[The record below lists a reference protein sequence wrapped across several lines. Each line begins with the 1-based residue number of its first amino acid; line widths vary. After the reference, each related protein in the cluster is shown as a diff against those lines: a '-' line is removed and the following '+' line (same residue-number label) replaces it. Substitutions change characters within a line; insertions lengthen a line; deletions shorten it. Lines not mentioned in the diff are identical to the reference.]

1 MASAGKSSRAVV
13 RRRAPLAVCA
23 LAVGI
28 AALAVPAAAEPF
40 IAGVAPDKRPAAAPR
55 LTAPTPLPPDAQ
67 TAGIATPL
75 PPLSF
80 IKDHGGWYTPFTRPG
95 MPGPYDIRGLHTT
108 GARASAPRAA
118 ASADAAKKP

>member
-1 MASAGKSSRAVV
+1 MASAGKSSRTVG

-23 LAVGI
+23 MAIAI
-28 AALAVPAAAEPF
+28 AALEVPAAAEPF
-40 IAGVAPDKRPAAAPR
+40 IAGVEPDKRPAAAPR
-55 LTAPTPLPPDAQ
+55 STTPAPLPPAAQ
-67 TAGIATPL
+67 TVGIATPL

-108 GARASAPRAA
+108 GAKASAPRAA